1 MYKWIK
7 RIFMGIGILFT
18 LLVVS
23 IFLIEPFQH
32 PLKTLQASVIGDKEY
47 ETEPKKT
54 EEEIELES
62 YQLKLV
68 PVVDKYSSDLTAMSE
83 TYDGIHG
90 SLDMF
95 LNEDLNNALEAQVLS
110 IEENH
115 QEILNIFPP
124 RSEEPFHSKLERASE
139 KIAKGARDSFNGVR
153 SFDIALIE
161 QGFELMNQGNSV
173 FIELSPQIQ
182 SNNNPFK
189 NIYMDLNF

>member
-1 MYKWIK
+1 
-7 RIFMGIGILFT
+7 MGIGILFT

-32 PLKTLQASVIGDKEY
+32 PIKKLQASVIGDKEY

-68 PVVDKYSSDLTAMSE
+68 PVIDKYSSDLTAMSE
-83 TYDGIHG
+83 TYDGIHR
-90 SLDMF
+90 SLDML

-139 KIAKGARDSFNGVR
+139 KIAKGARDSFNDVR
-153 SFDIALIE
+153 SFDIALLE